1 MYITC
6 IIVNKNNST
15 IINYTTNLLFSILV
29 REDFLF
35 VKRLSLQLLQT
46 NVSGILFLR
55 ILAHDR

>member
-1 MYITC
+1 MY
-6 IIVNKNNST
+6 NMYNSKQNNST

-29 REDFLF
+29 RDDFLF

-55 ILAHDR
+55 ILAQDR